1 MRIIIIIFAT
11 SIAWTSRAQLNN
23 NMDSVSYSLGVM
35 VAQNLKQ
42 QNINGVNKSVFTQAF
57 NDMLEEK
64 DLLIETSQ
72 ASKLINDF
80 FAQEEAKKF
89 GENKKAGE
97 EYLVENAK
105 REEVQVTESGLQY
118 EILNKGDGAIPS
130 LNDKVK
136 VHYHGTLIDGTV
148 FDSSIERGEPISF
161 NLNGVIKGWQEGL
174 QLMPVGSKYKLY
186 IPYELA
192 YGSNPAGPKIQP
204 FSALIFEVT
213 LLGIE

>member
-1 MRIIIIIFAT
+1 
-11 SIAWTSRAQLNN
+11 
-23 NMDSVSYSLGVM
+23 MDSVSYSLGVM

-57 NDMLEEK
+57 NDMLDEK

>member
-57 NDMLEEK
+57 NDMLDEK